1 MTTGIQPTGTDT
13 MRYHRP
19 VGERRSRERRHR
31 NVLVAVERRKGS
43 DRRAAAATRFG
54 ASSSVHPD
62 VVQDVSSD
70 RGRAVQRA
78 AADAES
84 AWRNEYGEAIDLQE
98 VKEHLAAIV
107 HAVDDEA
114 PRMAL
119 EPRLR
124 SVLGRRLLEMVR
136 VELIRNWRLDDP
148 GTHSA
153 CEILATLDT
162 LEALRTAIE
171 PNWTNYF
178 ASRLSGPDGLGLVV
192 EVAHD
197 LRSPLT
203 SILFLAETLQRGQSG
218 DVNELQSRQLGLIY
232 SAALGLSEMASN
244 VIELARSGNRLA
256 SDEPTPFSIKDLLWS
271 VCDITLPIAAEK
283 GLTIKV
289 VPPASDHRLGQP
301 LALSRVLLNLTTNA
315 LNFTE
320 GGFVEIAARE
330 RGPLEVEFSVR
341 DTGPGIAPEALD
353 TLCSPFRRK
362 PGGNEYAFSGT
373 GVGLALCRR
382 LVEAMDSELR
392 VESRPNWGTR
402 FCFAVR
408 LEETLL

>member
-1 MTTGIQPTGTDT
+1 MTTGLRATGTDSR
-13 MRYHRP
+13 RYRRP
-19 VGERRSRERRHR
+19 LGERRRRERRCR
-31 NVLVAVERRKGS
+31 NGLVAIERRKGA
-43 DRRAAAATRFG
+43 DRRAATTAASEPISIR
-54 ASSSVHPD
+54 PN
-62 VVQDVSSD
+62 VVQDLPSD
-70 RGRAVQRA
+70 RGRAVQKA
-78 AADAES
+78 VADAES
-84 AWRNEYGEAIDLQE
+84 TWRNEYGEAVDLQE
-98 VKEHLAAIV
+98 VKDLLAAIV

-114 PRMAL
+114 PRVDL
-119 EPRLR
+119 EPHLQ
-124 SVLGRRLLEMVR
+124 SVLGRHLLEMVR
-136 VELIRNWRLDDP
+136 TELIRNWRLDDP
-148 GTHSA
+148 ETHSA

-162 LEALRTAIE
+162 LEALRTAME

-178 ASRLSGPDGLGLVV
+178 ASRLAGPDGLGLVV

-244 VIELARSGNRLA
+244 VIELARNGNRLA
-256 SDEPTPFSIKDLLWS
+256 SDEPTPFSIPDVLWS
-271 VCDITLPIAAEK
+271 VFDITRPIAAEK

-315 LNFTE
+315 LNFTD

-330 RGPLEVEFSVR
+330 QGSLEVEFSVR
-341 DTGPGIAPEALD
+341 DTGPGIALEALD

-362 PGGNEYAFSGT
+362 PGGDEYAFSGT

-382 LVEAMDSELR
+382 LVEAMNSELR
-392 VESRPNWGTR
+392 IESRPDWGTR
-402 FCFAVR
+402 FYFTVR
-408 LEETLL
+408 LEQTLS